1 MADVKAGDLT
11 FDHQPQRYEE
21 IRPLLGEDSRHNY
34 ATINADSVP
43 TTTDNPQCRVYKRRW
58 YIVGIF
64 ALLGATHCAI
74 GNTWGPIADSAGK
87 VLGWTDSNIALVNN
101 CGCFS
106 YVLLAIPCSW
116 LMDVKGLRTSVL
128 LAAFFMLLGTGMR
141 CFTLEE
147 PAQYVLATYRVL
159 MTSAVDKGTC
169 LTGHSDL
176 MKATFLN
183 GCGAPVLMA
192 APPLISA
199 TWFPPKQ
206 RTTATAIA
214 GLLGNVGCALS
225 YVIGP
230 LAVSQPGEPTNHTG
244 NHSDIRTLVEMPD
257 ISHANNTDIKS
268 IEAEQIMRLMYIE
281 FGLTAVLFLAILVY
295 YPACPPSPPSLSA
308 SISRL
313 NFTSGVKGLLTN
325 GSFWLVCLSYGMVQG
340 SIGGWGNILDVNV
353 SPYNVTQVQA
363 GWVGFYG
370 NLIGCAFSFVLARL
384 GDYFAGHFKLML
396 VLLAVLQAATMLWF
410 ILMVNVS
417 LIPFSM
423 ASLYTTFALTQ
434 VCLSGSAPIYYE
446 MSAEL
451 THPVAEGI
459 TTIVLTLVYYI
470 FCLLVLLLPMVPAL
484 GVAWLNWATL
494 GTTFVVLP
502 MLCCFR
508 ERYGR
513 LSIDVAGVKKQD
525 GTTGTVNS

>member
-1 MADVKAGDLT
+1 MADIKAGDQTL
-11 FDHQPQRYEE
+11 DHQAQQYEE

-34 ATINADSVP
+34 ATINADIV
-43 TTTDNPQCRVYKRRW
+43 TDKPQCRVYKRRW

-64 ALLGATHCAI
+64 ALLGSIHCAI

-106 YVLLAIPCSW
+106 YVLLAIPFSW

-147 PAQYVLATYRVL
+147 PVATWLIYL
-159 MTSAVDKGTC
+159 GQ
-169 LTGHSDL
+169 
-176 MKATFLN
+176 FLN

-244 NHSDIRTLVEMPD
+244 NHSDIRTLVEMPE
-257 ISHANNTDIKS
+257 INHANNTDIKS

-353 SPYNVTQVQA
+353 SSYNVTQVQA

-370 NLIGCAFSFVLARL
+370 NLIGCAFSFVFARL

-396 VLLAVLQAATMLWF
+396 ILLAVLQAATMLWF

-434 VCLSGSAPIYYE
+434 VCLSGSGPIYYE
-446 MSAEL
+446 MSVEL
-451 THPVAEGI
+451 TYPVAEGI

-525 GTTGTVNS
+525 GTKETVNS

>member
-1 MADVKAGDLT
+1 MYGKERILAKPRFVNQTQPIEDGPPNIKMEGNDRQQANKDNITRLT
-11 FDHQPQRYEE
+11 NLENTTSSANVVRTVEPQT
-21 IRPLLGEDSRHNY
+21 SM
-34 ATINADSVP
+34 
-43 TTTDNPQCRVYKRRW
+43 
-58 YIVGIF
+58 F
-64 ALLGATHCAI
+64 A
-74 GNTWGPIADSAGK
+74 SAER
-87 VLGWTDSNIALVNN
+87 L
-101 CGCFS
+101 
-106 YVLLAIPCSW
+106 
-116 LMDVKGLRTSVL
+116 
-128 LAAFFMLLGTGMR
+128 
-141 CFTLEE
+141 
-147 PAQYVLATYRVL
+147 
-159 MTSAVDKGTC
+159 
-169 LTGHSDL
+169 
-176 MKATFLN
+176 
-183 GCGAPVLMA
+183 
-192 APPLISA
+192 
-199 TWFPPKQ
+199 PK
-206 RTTATAIA
+206 
-214 GLLGNVGCALS
+214 
-225 YVIGP
+225 
-230 LAVSQPGEPTNHTG
+230 
-244 NHSDIRTLVEMPD
+244 
-257 ISHANNTDIKS
+257 
-268 IEAEQIMRLMYIE
+268 
-281 FGLTAVLFLAILVY
+281 
-295 YPACPPSPPSLSA
+295 
-308 SISRL
+308 
-313 NFTSGVKGLLTN
+313 N

-370 NLIGCAFSFVLARL
+370 NLIGCAFSFVFARL

-434 VCLSGSAPIYYE
+434 VCLSGSGPIYYE
-446 MSAEL
+446 MSVEM

-513 LSIDVAGVKKQD
+513 LSIDVAGVKEQG
-525 GTTGTVNS
+525 GTTETLNSTRAPLTTRRRDLIVRTPGGTPPVAGIPPGHISYVTDQMNRIKTMPARLLNPAGASRGYIPDGHRQTCRALCGRVTRGDGRDDTASAPGRRNNGVTLASNVAR